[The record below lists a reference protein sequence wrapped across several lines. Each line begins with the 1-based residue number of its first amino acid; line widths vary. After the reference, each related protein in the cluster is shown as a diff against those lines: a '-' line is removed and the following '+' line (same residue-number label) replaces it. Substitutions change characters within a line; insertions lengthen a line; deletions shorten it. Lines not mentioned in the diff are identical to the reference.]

1 LGLRE
6 NYRLRPKKPMQ
17 TSLTITTRGQGLY
30 EITDEVRGFLYRSD
44 IVSGLVNIFLLHTS
58 AGLIIQENADPSA
71 RHDLEQWLNRL
82 IPEKDPNFTHT
93 TEGADDMPA
102 HIKSVLT
109 GCTLTIPII
118 EGTLG
123 LGTWQGIYLWEHRR
137 APHRRKVVITVLGD
151 GEDR

>member
-1 LGLRE
+1 
-6 NYRLRPKKPMQ
+6 MQ

>member
-1 LGLRE
+1 
-6 NYRLRPKKPMQ
+6 MQ
-17 TSLTITTRGQGLY
+17 TTLTITTRGQGLY

-58 AGLIIQENADPSA
+58 ASLIIQENADPSA

-93 TEGADDMPA
+93 TEGLDDMPA

-109 GCTLTIPII
+109 GCTLTIPVI

-137 APHRRKVVITVLGD
+137 APHRRKVVITVLGG
-151 GEDR
+151 GEDH

>member
-1 LGLRE
+1 
-6 NYRLRPKKPMQ
+6 MQ
-17 TSLTITTRGQGLY
+17 TTLTITTRGQGLY

-71 RHDLEQWLNRL
+71 RHDLEQWLIRL

-93 TEGADDMPA
+93 TEGPDDMPA

-137 APHRRKVVITVLGD
+137 APHRRKVVITVLGG
-151 GEDR
+151 GEDH

>member
-1 LGLRE
+1 
-6 NYRLRPKKPMQ
+6 MQ
-17 TSLTITTRGQGLY
+17 TTLTVTTGGQGLY
-30 EITDEVRGFLYRSD
+30 EITDEVRGSLYRSG
-44 IVSGLVNIFLLHTS
+44 IGSGLVNLFLLHTS

-71 RHDLEQWLNRL
+71 RYDLEQWLNRF
-82 IPEKDPNFTHT
+82 IPEEDSNFTHT
-93 TEGADDMPA
+93 TEGPDDMPA

-137 APHRRKVVITVLGD
+137 APHRRKVVITVVAQ
-151 GEDR
+151 GEDY